1 MLLNNDS
8 KSPEVIL
15 NTPEVTPKIS
25 NRPEALEFYK
35 NCSLL
40 HFSMVSYFITVE
52 LKVILGQKF

>member
-35 NCSLL
+35 NLA
-40 HFSMVSYFITVE
+40 FTIFIVFYFITVE
-52 LKVILGQKF
+52 LKVILGQKC